1 MESPDLVLIARILAD
16 DDRHAFAEL
25 VRRHETMLCGFLTRL
40 TNDACLADDLAQEAF
55 VEAYR
60 NLSKFSGKSTFS
72 TWLLGVGY
80 NRFRQHKRRNTLPE
94 TTTDLPDVEDE
105 GADSASRGTESDV
118 LAAIAKLG
126 EDQRAAIELCY
137 VQGLSHEEAA
147 KVLNCPLGTLKTN
160 ILRAKEKLKT
170 HLAAYA
176 LHA

>member
-1 MESPDLVLIARILAD
+1 MDSPDLVLLARILAD

-25 VRRHETMLCGFLTRL
+25 VRRHEVMLCGFLSRL
-40 TNDACLADDLAQEAF
+40 TNDTFLADDLAQETF

-60 NLSKFSGKSTFS
+60 NLGKFSGKSTFS

-80 NRFRQHKRRNTLPE
+80 NRFRQYKRRNPNPE
-94 TTTDLPDVEDE
+94 TTTDMPDAEDE
-105 GADSASRGTESDV
+105 GADAASRGTEADV
-118 LAAIAKLG
+118 QAAIAKLG

-147 KVLNCPLGTLKTN
+147 SVLHCPLGTLKTN